1 MRLQVQISIST
12 CLQLHRGPNKGR
24 RGGQGGGLDPYFA
37 FQTPTHERGELTS
50 GPTTTATRS
59 PLQAAHHHYHPF
71 ITTSTHPPLQ
81 PLHHHCNPTTTT
93 TLHPLQPDYLHLN
106 PPIAIT
112 SNRPPP
118 ATTIMSRPL
127 WSFVPFSSGSFRVAS
142 HKDTLYSTIG
152 HLFIPA
158 AAAAATSG
166 DLIEN
171 GTTKAIQGAKH

>member
-1 MRLQVQISIST
+1 M
-12 CLQLHRGPNKGR
+12 GEAKGME
-24 RGGQGGGLDPYFA
+24 GDLDPYFA

-59 PLQAAHHHYHPF
+59 PLQAAHHHQWHYHPF
-71 ITTSTHPPLQ
+71 ITTSTQPPLQ
-81 PLHHHCNPTTTT
+81 PLHHHCNPTTTA
-93 TLHPLQPDYLHLN
+93 TLHSLQPDYLHCN
-106 PPIAIT
+106 PHITIT
-112 SNRPPP
+112 STRPPP

-171 GTTKAIQGAKH
+171 GTTNAIQGAKH